1 MKKLILLMLMVM
13 VVSMMSFV
21 NAADVDVVNVKCYPD
36 SNTGYEAYDRGQSL
50 GGYVE
55 MSSKTDLKDVQV
67 KMSFSGNNNDKIE
80 TKTGLFDMDKDT
92 THVKRLSLTLPE
104 EMDLGKYHMRFQITD
119 KNSLSKTC
127 YVPYHITAQRNL
139 VTIKDNVVQQSTAVD
154 AGGFLQVKSL
164 VKNIGQKEQDWMK
177 VTLEVASLG
186 ISDSSYFTS
195 VPAGKSVEFDG
206 LLKIPSNAK
215 ADNYFAKLKVL
226 YYDGDS
232 TTVKTIHFTV
242 KERATATAVT
252 SSTSSNTNNQVL
264 TAATTQ
270 NIATSNV
277 SSLLKTALP
286 VALVVLVVL
295 AIVLGLVA
303 LLRR

>member
-1 MKKLILLMLMVM
+1 MVM

-21 NAADVDVVNVKCYPD
+21 NAADVDVVNLKCY
-36 SNTGYEAYDRGQSL
+36 SEAAVGTEAYDRGQGITS
-50 GGYVE
+50 YIE
-55 MSSKTDLKDVQV
+55 MSSPTDLKDVQV
-67 KMSFSGNNNDKIE
+67 KVSFSGNNNDKIE
-80 TKTGLFDMDKDT
+80 SQTELFDMDKNT
-92 THVKRLSLTLPE
+92 THIKKFTLTLPK
-104 EMDLGKYHMRFQITD
+104 EMDLGKYHMRFQVTD

-127 YVPYHITAQRNL
+127 YVPYNIVAQRNL
-139 VTIKDNVVQQSTAVD
+139 VTIKDNAVQQSTAVD

-186 ISDSSYFTS
+186 ISDSKYFTN
-195 VPAGKSVEFDG
+195 VPAERSVEFDG
-206 LLKIPSNAK
+206 LLKIPKSAT

-232 TTVKTIHFTV
+232 STVKTIPFTV
-242 KERATATAVT
+242 KE
-252 SSTSSNTNNQVL
+252 SSTTSVTTSNTNNQIL
-264 TAATTQ
+264 ATTTTTQ
-270 NIATSNV
+270 NTATSGV
-277 SSLLKTALP
+277 SLLLKTALP

-295 AIVLGLVA
+295 AIILGLVA